1 MFQIW
6 MYVSVLWA
14 EPLALDVP
22 EQNQWWNTWEDPVV
36 VSLVEEGLNNAPD
49 VRIALY
55 RVQQAEMMS
64 KQLRAGFLPSVALAN
79 SINMQPADALG
90 FGFGLDSLD
99 DLFPSNPNDPV
110 EEEEGTDIFSSA
122 NLAIQVGLPLDI
134 WGSNIASFQAAKLD
148 AYASDIER
156 ISGLRVLS
164 TTIVNAYYDLM
175 ALQHQAEIATEQR
188 VLSDAMLEIA
198 TMRHQRDDATVLDV
212 LQQRQQQFALAAQEV
227 RSQQQVQLAEQR
239 LVVLLGRSPTDVE
252 GVSTPLLMG
261 ESNFPSFSVFEV
273 QDVSEILDERWDVR
287 AATVRVQSAQKRH
300 YSALTQLL
308 PTVSI
313 NGQLSRQANYR
324 GDEEADWNTLDA
336 WSAGGAL
343 NLTVFQGG
351 NKWAVLES
359 AELGVVIAEET
370 LRKTRLQAEQEV
382 YQMVI
387 SEKTQKK
394 LHGLIDGQV
403 NAARLAYQE
412 AVNMYQKGIT
422 PYITVLSTQQAL
434 QQAEVL
440 LVQTKRDGVRIRLQT
455 INALVLNSTTK

>member
-1 MFQIW
+1 M
-6 MYVSVLWA
+6 
-14 EPLALDVP
+14 
-22 EQNQWWNTWEDPVV
+22 
-36 VSLVEEGLNNAPD
+36 
-49 VRIALY
+49 
-55 RVQQAEMMS
+55 
-64 KQLRAGFLPSVALAN
+64 
-79 SINMQPADALG
+79 
-90 FGFGLDSLD
+90 
-99 DLFPSNPNDPV
+99 
-110 EEEEGTDIFSSA
+110 
-122 NLAIQVGLPLDI
+122 
-134 WGSNIASFQAAKLD
+134 
-148 AYASDIER
+148 
-156 ISGLRVLS
+156 
-164 TTIVNAYYDLM
+164 
-175 ALQHQAEIATEQR
+175 
-188 VLSDAMLEIA
+188 
-198 TMRHQRDDATVLDV
+198 
-212 LQQRQQQFALAAQEV
+212 
-227 RSQQQVQLAEQR
+227 
-239 LVVLLGRSPTDVE
+239 
-252 GVSTPLLMG
+252 
-261 ESNFPSFSVFEV
+261 
-273 QDVSEILDERWDVR
+273 
-287 AATVRVQSAQKRH
+287 
-300 YSALTQLL
+300 L